1 GKMDKIFSARLD
13 ESIIHHISNLARQ
26 LNTSKKQIIEKA
38 IILFASKIENEHNTD
53 VFKQT
58 FGSWHREES
67 ANQLVKKARDI
78 FNNSMHRYDD

>member
-1 GKMDKIFSARLD
+1 MDKIFSARLD
-13 ESIIHHISNLARQ
+13 ESIVHRISNLARQ

-38 IILFASKIENEHNTD
+38 ITLFASKIENEHNTD

-67 ANQLVKKARDI
+67 ADQLVKQARDI
-78 FNNSMHRYDD
+78 FNDSMRRHVD